1 MLTRILLFAT
11 FVTFVAALLANAGDA
26 KTARRAANPQQR
38 EAVLQRVELS
48 NAGFNIVIATP
59 KPGSP
64 ISDFRGEPDPNL
76 VYLAD
81 GELVYAYTGRLEELF
96 DMGILMAPACTFQV
110 ERKDYSPRTP
120 VVVYVIPK
128 GDIPLAPETK

>member
-1 MLTRILLFAT
+1 MLIRILIFAT
-11 FVTFVAALLANAGDA
+11 FVTFVAALPANAGDA
-26 KTARRAANPQQR
+26 KTARRAANPQQQ
-38 EAVLQRVELS
+38 EALLQRVELS

-81 GELVYAYTGRLEELF
+81 GELVYAYMGRLEELF
-96 DMGILMAPACTFQV
+96 DMGILMAPACSFHV
-110 ERKDYSPRTP
+110 ER
-120 VVVYVIPK
+120 
-128 GDIPLAPETK
+128 PLYP

>member
-1 MLTRILLFAT
+1 MLIRILLFAT
-11 FVTFVAALLANAGDA
+11 FVTFVAALAADAGDT
-26 KTARRAANPQQR
+26 KTAPRAANPQQQ
-38 EAVLQRVELS
+38 EAVLQRVE
-48 NAGFNIVIATP
+48 
-59 KPGSP
+59 P